1 MKRMK
6 NKRWYIAAGVIA
18 AVLLAMLALVSGLG
32 SREAEQEQDLEEV
45 PTIRILT
52 IGDTEPEALSRVSA
66 ALSEITQE
74 RVGCRVE
81 LSMIQKGEYDEWID
95 DLLLASDVADIL
107 VCRDRTTLNK
117 LMAGSYIYR
126 LDRYLARCPRLRE
139 AVPDESAWAQVENQG
154 HTYGIPFGNS
164 SSSAWGFLM
173 RGDICDALNVDPGA
187 VTTLE
192 QLHDVLLQV
201 RELYPDMIPAV
212 NDYGEAETFA
222 TEELIVG
229 QGGCLIVDGG
239 IVDISEWPEFLE
251 RCALME
257 QWYEEGLILRGAQL
271 NQAGRERW
279 IGDDMAFGSFARLD
293 RYTARELEYV
303 LDTRMECAVLGES
316 YYSDGDS
323 EMSFV
328 VYTYTEDVD
337 LCLQV
342 LELIYTDE
350 EVLHLCIYGE
360 EGVDH
365 VRADDGAVTPD
376 GDGRYYNWCWPMRDR
391 AAPPVS
397 AADPD
402 WYQNDGEGTFHFDN
416 SAVSNEIYQCG
427 EVLEKYYEALCSG
440 AIDAENG
447 AARMHRELVSANQ
460 AAVRAELERQWEL
473 WQSQN

>member
-1 MKRMK
+1 MK
-6 NKRWYIAAGVIA
+6 NKRWYIAAPVIA
-18 AVLLAMLALVSGLG
+18 AALLAVLALVSGLKSG
-32 SREAEQEQDLEEV
+32 EADQEHSVEEV

-52 IGDTEPEALSRVSA
+52 IGEIDQEALTRVSA
-66 ALSEITQE
+66 ALSEITRE

-81 LSMIQKGEYDEWID
+81 LRMIRKDEYDEWID

-126 LDRYLARCPRLRE
+126 LDRYLEHRPRLRE
-139 AVPDESAWAQVENQG
+139 AVPDESAWEQAESQG

-164 SSSAWGFLM
+164 GSCAWGFLM

-192 QLHDVLLQV
+192 QLHDVLLRV
-201 RELYPDMIPAV
+201 RERYPDMIPVV
-212 NDYGEAETFA
+212 NDYGEMESFA
-222 TEELIVG
+222 SEELIVG

-257 QWYEEGLILRGAQL
+257 QWYEEDLILRGAQL
-271 NQAGRERW
+271 NQAGRDRW

-293 RYTARELEYV
+293 RYTARELEYT
-303 LDTRMECAVLGES
+303 LDAQVACAVLDER
-316 YYSDGDS
+316 YYGDSDS

-328 VYTYTEDVD
+328 VYHYTEDVD

-350 EVLHLCIYGE
+350 AVLHLCVYGE
-360 EGVDH
+360 ENVDH
-365 VRADDGAVTPD
+365 VRAANGAVMPN
-376 GDGRYYNWCWPMRDR
+376 GDGGYYNWCWPMRDR

-397 AADPD
+397 AEEPN
-402 WYQNDGEGTFHFDN
+402 WYAEDAEGTFHFDN

-440 AIDAENG
+440 AIDAEHA
-447 AARMHRELVSANQ
+447 AARMHDELESANQ
-460 AAVRAELERQWEL
+460 TAVRAELKRQWDA
-473 WQSQN
+473 WQGVN